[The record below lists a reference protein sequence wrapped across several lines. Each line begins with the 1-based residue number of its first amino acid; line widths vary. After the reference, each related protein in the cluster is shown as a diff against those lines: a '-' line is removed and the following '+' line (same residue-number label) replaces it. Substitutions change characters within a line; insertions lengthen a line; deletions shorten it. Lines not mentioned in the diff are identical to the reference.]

1 VIVLIIKY
9 GVKIRIGMLMAMNID
24 WKGDN
29 TEIAVPALKP
39 RKAEKILPAHV
50 GQPTKRPV
58 NAPTVDIVEIF
69 RCGFETS
76 TLSAYIFNVAL
87 IPTSTETIMANITF
101 IGIIKME
108 NSGFNCIVTMGT

>member
-1 VIVLIIKY
+1 
-9 GVKIRIGMLMAMNID
+9 MLMAMNID

-87 IPTSTETIMANITF
+87 IPTSTGDYYGQYNVYRYYQNGKFWI
-101 IGIIKME
+101 
-108 NSGFNCIVTMGT
+108 